1 MEHSSVNSIIVKYP
15 SYRDEKMSSSTM
27 SVGHNEAMKVLLWLL
42 VVQDK
47 AYLRS
52 FNLHTES
59 DKFVCAKTSI
69 GFFQVT
75 ASYGDITDNNS
86 QSMSM

>member
-1 MEHSSVNSIIVKYP
+1 MRKCRPPLCQWATFVVYIDQK
-15 SYRDEKMSSSTM
+15 
-27 SVGHNEAMKVLLWLL
+27 NEAMKVLLWLL

-59 DKFVCAKTSI
+59 DKFVCAKNSI